1 MLLLREALS
10 VQIYDRDKALPAT
23 LGISY
28 SFSNFL
34 FHFKT
39 YLNCDF
45 PLVYCRFN
53 IEGNYSA
60 GVYVK
65 CPLV

>member
-10 VQIYDRDKALPAT
+10 AQIYDRDKALPAT

-45 PLVYCRFN
+45 PLVYCRF
-53 IEGNYSA
+53 
-60 GVYVK
+60 
-65 CPLV
+65 